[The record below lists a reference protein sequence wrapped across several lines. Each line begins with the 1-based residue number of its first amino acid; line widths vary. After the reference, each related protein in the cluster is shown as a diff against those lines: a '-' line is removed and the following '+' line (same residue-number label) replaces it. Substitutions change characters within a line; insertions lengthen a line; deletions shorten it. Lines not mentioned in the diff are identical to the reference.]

1 MVQMQRLL
9 KTQLLKL
16 LQLNKERISYWLQ
29 SIARAN
35 MSAKMRNLQAVYC
48 IFCKN
53 LNASNNHHI

>member
-35 MSAKMRNLQAVYC
+35 MSAKMRNLQAVYFVK
-48 IFCKN
+48 I
-53 LNASNNHHI
+53 